1 MPTSLKWL
9 FLLTTINGL
18 IKWPN
23 SLQNIRVLI
32 HIRKIGGDSMEVRQ
46 FDDLGYTLTTIKTDK
61 FKTNLISVSFQSE
74 INRDTVTKRS
84 LLPYVLRGATE
95 KYPSKKALN
104 TYLESLY
111 GASLST
117 TVEKRG
123 KTHNIKFYLSLANEK
138 FLGHQ
143 EPLLEEGVA
152 LLKEV
157 ILKPLLVDGA
167 FKEQVVDIEKRL
179 LKEYIESIYDDKVSY
194 SLQKLVENM
203 CQGET
208 FSINSIGYA
217 DDLAEIN
224 GKNLMKTYEEMLNN
238 NQVSVTVV
246 GDIDPQHVYE
256 IFSKQF
262 NFAHRSVNQEVID
275 HEDKVIQEVKVIKEV
290 QDISQGKLNIGYR
303 THTRIDDDDYLP
315 LLVFNG
321 IFGGYAHSKLFMNV
335 REKESLCYYCA
346 SRLDNY
352 KGVMYVYSGIESQ
365 NYDKALKIIDEQLK
379 DMMSGNFSEKEID
392 LAKKSLINSKLES
405 MDQASGMM
413 AHEALNKL
421 LKHPLSVEE
430 WVAAVN
436 AVTAEQVVA
445 VAQKIK
451 EDTVFFLT
459 GKEVAE

>member
-1 MPTSLKWL
+1 MAEFSSK
-9 FLLTTINGL
+9 
-18 IKWPN
+18 
-23 SLQNIRVLI
+23 NIRLLI

-167 FKEQVVDIEKRL
+167 FKEPVVEIEKRL

-224 GKNLMKTYEEMLNN
+224 GKNLMQTYEEMLNN

-379 DMMSGNFSEKEID
+379 DMVSGNFSEKEID

>member
-1 MPTSLKWL
+1 
-9 FLLTTINGL
+9 
-18 IKWPN
+18 
-23 SLQNIRVLI
+23 
-32 HIRKIGGDSMEVRQ
+32 MEVRQ

-167 FKEQVVDIEKRL
+167 FKEPVVEIEKRL

-203 CQGET
+203 CQDET

-224 GKNLMKTYEEMLNN
+224 GKNLMQTYEEMLNN

-379 DMMSGNFSEKEID
+379 DMVSGNFSEKEID

>member
-1 MPTSLKWL
+1 MAEFSSK
-9 FLLTTINGL
+9 
-18 IKWPN
+18 
-23 SLQNIRVLI
+23 NIRLLI

-203 CQGET
+203 CQDET

-224 GKNLMKTYEEMLNN
+224 GKNLMQTYEEMLNN

-379 DMMSGNFSEKEID
+379 DMVSGNFSEKEID

-445 VAQKIK
+445 VAKKIK

>member
-1 MPTSLKWL
+1 MAEFSSK
-9 FLLTTINGL
+9 
-18 IKWPN
+18 
-23 SLQNIRVLI
+23 NIRLLI

-167 FKEQVVDIEKRL
+167 FKEPVVEIEKRL

-203 CQGET
+203 CQDET

-238 NQVSVTVV
+238 NQVSVAVV

-379 DMMSGNFSEKEID
+379 DMVSGNFSEKEID

>member
-1 MPTSLKWL
+1 M
-9 FLLTTINGL
+9 LTTINGL

-238 NQVSVTVV
+238 NQVSVAVV

-379 DMMSGNFSEKEID
+379 DMVSGNFSEKEID

-445 VAQKIK
+445 VAKKIK

-459 GKEVAE
+459 GKKVAE